1 MSIFCHFRHVF
12 YYDILPEENVFNTE
26 ERQLW
31 FVVSCCQYDDSFVM
45 SCSSVKA
52 LSRIYKTLKATL
64 FTLFRPSIFQAPGA
78 RQCADL
84 LKMMYA

>member
-64 FTLFRPSIFQAPGA
+64 FTLFRPSIVQATGA

-84 LKMMYA
+84 LKIMYA